1 MYLLGVLIA
10 IGAAVA
16 FAVVGAL
23 TLWGGLVTFTSEL
36 PRDYRRSAATPA
48 QRALTLALV
57 GLPLVI
63 TALFGLLAA
72 GRILQVALGLG

>member
-1 MYLLGVLIA
+1 MYVLGVLIA

-23 TLWGGLVTFTSEL
+23 TLWGGFETAAREL
-36 PRDYRRSAATPA
+36 PRDFTRSAASPA
-48 QRALTLALV
+48 RRLLTLALV

-72 GRILQVALGLG
+72 GRILQVAFGLR